1 MVSENAAQAFG
12 RTFGATGVW
21 ADPFLW
27 AGMIALFAGLAGGQC
42 LRAFV
47 YIHESD
53 SKARRRRPRRL
64 ARSICCLSLGLLA
77 LVGLL
82 VLPDRSLKADGGL
95 APTLLFLAIA
105 ACAGFLSGLRPLAAG
120 LPVLA
125 LASMAFFLFHLS
137 LVGWIAYAPAGG
149 GPIPIATIL
158 PYEVGGAS
166 FRGHLDISGRAGTQ
180 GREIELASSSCAL
193 RAECLRLSGALGLL
207 AELDARL
214 EPIPKS
220 AQLGYP
226 ARYYR
231 IVGAFSSGATGQEI
245 ARPPYLGLLDAVRPL
260 PSGGPEPGA
269 AAVSGE
275 AMLSLFQR
283 TRLTSPARPLY
294 ALSPVVFGLG
304 FEGAEPKLT
313 IESEMTFSQ

>member
-1 MVSENAAQAFG
+1 MVSETAARA
-12 RTFGATGVW
+12 FGATGVW

-47 YIHESD
+47 PIRESD

-82 VLPDRSLKADGGL
+82 VLPDRSLRAGGEL
-95 APTLLFLAIA
+95 ASTLLFLAIA
-105 ACAGFLSGLRPLAAG
+105 VCAGFLAGFRPLAAG

-125 LASMAFFLFHLS
+125 LASIAFFPLHLA
-137 LVGWIAYAPAGG
+137 LLGWIAAPAGG

-158 PYEVGGAS
+158 PYEVGEAS
-166 FRGHLDISGRAGTQ
+166 FRGHLDISGRAGAQ
-180 GREIELASSSCAL
+180 GGEIELASSSCAL
-193 RAECLRLSGALGLL
+193 RAECLRLSGAFGLL
-207 AELDARL
+207 AEFDARL
-214 EPIPKS
+214 GPAPKS

-231 IVGAFSSGATGQEI
+231 IVGAAASGVTGQEI
-245 ARPPYLGLLDAVRPL
+245 SRPPYLGLLDAALPL

-269 AAVSGE
+269 AAISGE
-275 AMLSLFQR
+275 AMLGLFQR
-283 TRLTSPARPLY
+283 KRLTSPARPLY

-304 FEGAEPKLT
+304 FEGDEPKLT
-313 IESEMTFSQ
+313 IESEMTFAQ